1 MEESP
6 PVLSFRVKVV
16 DMSINL
22 PDFFKRKK
30 YWNQLDSMMLGMVSV
45 LLTLNIKNYTIASFI
60 RQKLQQ

>member
-30 YWNQLDSMMLGMVSV
+30 YWNQLD
-45 LLTLNIKNYTIASFI
+45 
-60 RQKLQQ
+60 